1 MVNICPYQG
10 KILKSQIR
18 GVKLSMDENKSATD
32 INNVLTDQLQD

>member
-1 MVNICPYQG
+1 MYAHIKE

-18 GVKLSMDENKSATD
+18 GVKLSMDKNKSATD